1 MQPRKAVESNW
12 AGGRSWTKARACCA
26 PGGINLLGG
35 NGGGGFCRSPSPFVY
50 PGFLRLRSPSSSP
63 SSPIAPAGH
72 ILWERVRQMA
82 AKVQE

>member
-1 MQPRKAVESNW
+1 MQPRKAVEIIGP
-12 AGGRSWTKARACCA
+12 ADGRGRRPGACCA